1 MLGKRNNIAFYIYGV
16 EVEQKLIDGTRTLY
30 IAEWHTFLINVL
42 RPLCIF
48 LRKI

>member
-30 IAEWHTFLINVL
+30 IAEWQTFD
-42 RPLCIF
+42 F
-48 LRKI
+48 